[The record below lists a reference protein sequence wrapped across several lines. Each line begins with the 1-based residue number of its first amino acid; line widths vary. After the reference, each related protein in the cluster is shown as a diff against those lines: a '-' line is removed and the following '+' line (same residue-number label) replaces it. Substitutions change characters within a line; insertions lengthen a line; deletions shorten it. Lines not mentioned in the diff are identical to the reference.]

1 MIIIISN
8 LILILLLWLYKHF
21 INKNRI
27 NDNKGNERKYGWR
40 EYSALFG
47 FINLF
52 NANAFLVGNDFGYLF
67 GTIGLIFIGIGYYS
81 GGFGVLKR

>member
-40 EYSALFG
+40 EYSTLFG
-47 FINLF
+47 FIILF
-52 NANAFLVGNDFGYLF
+52 NANAFIEGDYGYL
-67 GTIGLIFIGIGYYS
+67 L
-81 GGFGVLKR
+81 VQLD